1 MDGFVLVSLRFAGRA
16 PRPICCRLPRRSVIV
31 NCKITH
37 NSNEGNRQPLV
48 LTCFASEQTRFGAM
62 QTSTSGPPPP
72 AMRSVQHATGLAA
85 SKGMR
90 VAEEEEEEDAGWPS
104 AAEVAKLSSM
114 MMNALSRSTYKK
126 PTQKSSASHA
136 NGLEKKQQEKYLMH
150 AKPQCFC
157 KSQVGPQI

>member
-1 MDGFVLVSLRFAGRA
+1 M
-16 PRPICCRLPRRSVIV
+16 
-31 NCKITH
+31 
-37 NSNEGNRQPLV
+37 

-90 VAEEEEEEDAGWPS
+90 VAEEEEEEEEEDAGWPS

-114 MMNALSRSTYKK
+114 MMNALSRSTLKT
-126 PTQKSSASHA
+126 TQKSSASHA
-136 NGLEKKQQEKYLMH
+136 NRLEKKQQSK
-150 AKPQCFC
+150 
-157 KSQVGPQI
+157 